1 MSCSIAGSSSL
12 WSRNGPLLAGNLLVL
27 AGAGGGRQSEQRVS
41 GAAPA
46 APGPLQVGEGD
57 DGLVAVVLADRV
69 LTPFPVP
76 ASGAERSHGGGVA
89 AAFGGEVTAVA
100 EHVRPSPQRLEV

>member
-27 AGAGGGRQSEQRVS
+27 AGAGGGRQGEQCVS

-57 DGLVAVVLADRV
+57 DGLVAVALPEGMLAA
-69 LTPFPVP
+69 FPVP
-76 ASGAERSHGGGVA
+76 AGCSERAHGGGVA
-89 AAFGGEVTAVA
+89 AAFGSEVAAVA
-100 EHVRPSPQRLEV
+100 EHVRPAA